1 MQQFDTK
8 ENKGLI
14 WHLMNESGI
23 FNGIQNEY
31 LDNVKRDFE
40 NKIVGIK
47 MSIQPKDTLTL
58 LNKRVLSEMMVDMGK
73 YKNVYGNTNSS
84 NTNGSVYTAKDVSSQ
99 RQKLLTDNFEKKKD
113 EFTSLIGNKPPASID
128 FSDKLDQPIGSEIE
142 NMLAA
147 TIARRENELNIVLEK
162 NEMSIPS
169 ASAVKWLNT
178 DNVSTADRHIKIG
191 QNTTLDDK
199 SVIDIKVP
207 QTSASASVAAQK
219 QVRFTESQIIPDKQ
233 FDDDEIDKNPDIYR
247 FLSIVSKDNN
257 KDIVKDNDNDII
269 KYNNPSVIELLFQ
282 KISAIEESQREIIA
296 LLTKNRKD

>member
-1 MQQFDTK
+1 MT
-8 ENKGLI
+8 
-14 WHLMNESGI
+14 
-23 FNGIQNEY
+23 
-31 LDNVKRDFE
+31 
-40 NKIVGIK
+40 
-47 MSIQPKDTLTL
+47 IQPKDTLTL

-73 YKNVYGNTNSS
+73 YKNANANSNTYANANTNTYANS
-84 NTNGSVYTAKDVSSQ
+84 NSSVYTAKDVSSQ

-207 QTSASASVAAQK
+207 QTSAAVAAAQK

-233 FDDDEIDKNPDIYR
+233 FDDDEIDNNPDIYR

-257 KDIVKDNDNDII
+257 KDIVKNTD
-269 KYNNPSVIELLFQ
+269 PSVIELLFQ

>member
-23 FNGIQNEY
+23 FNGIQNEL
-31 LDNVKRDFE
+31 LDIVKRDFE
-40 NKIVGIK
+40 NKITNIK
-47 MSIQPKDTLTL
+47 MTIQPKDTLTL

-73 YKNVYGNTNSS
+73 YKNTYANCNTNS
-84 NTNGSVYTAKDVSSQ
+84 SVYTAKYVFSQ

-142 NMLAA
+142 NILAA

-162 NEMSIPS
+162 NDMSITS

-199 SVIDIKVP
+199 SVIDIKVS
-207 QTSASASVAAQK
+207 QSSASAAAAAAQK

-233 FDDDEIDKNPDIYR
+233 FDDDETDNNPDIYR

-257 KDIVKDNDNDII
+257 KDIVKDND
-269 KYNNPSVIELLFQ
+269 PSVIELLFQ

-296 LLTKNRKD
+296 LLTKK

>member
-1 MQQFDTK
+1 
-8 ENKGLI
+8 
-14 WHLMNESGI
+14 MNESGI
-23 FNGIQNEY
+23 FNGIQNDY
-31 LDNVKRDFE
+31 LDIVKRDFE
-40 NKIVGIK
+40 NKITNIK
-47 MSIQPKDTLTL
+47 MNIQPKDTLTL

-73 YKNVYGNTNSS
+73 YKNAYANANSNTYANANTNTYANANS
-84 NTNGSVYTAKDVSSQ
+84 NSSVYTAKDVSSQ

-207 QTSASASVAAQK
+207 QTSASASAASAQK

-233 FDDDEIDKNPDIYR
+233 FEDDEIDNNPDIYR

-257 KDIVKDNDNDII
+257 KDNNKDIVKD
-269 KYNNPSVIELLFQ
+269 NNPSVIELLFQ
-282 KISAIEESQREIIA
+282 KISAIEEQQREIIA
-296 LLTKNRKD
+296 LLHRPK